1 MNSSSRFVRSDRTVR
16 SRRSRGA
23 GGWSRP
29 AGGGVGQN
37 KTKGISLPL
46 LTSPGVMAVSRKESE
61 ASPNA
66 DERPLPPFA
75 HYNITIHYKY
85 SQLHLGT
92 GTPFSLSLTQPLY
105 ALMADDPYAAE
116 QPRGGHLRGDYTR
129 PDDREPYHADP

>member
-1 MNSSSRFVRSDRTVR
+1 MR

-23 GGWSRP
+23 GGWSRS

-66 DERPLPPFA
+66 DERPLTHSFRPLQHYHSLQILAITPWNWHPF
-75 HYNITIHYKY
+75 
-85 SQLHLGT
+85 L
-92 GTPFSLSLTQPLY
+92 SLSLTQPLY